1 MFADEVFVFSPKG
14 DVINLPNGAT
24 PIDFAYSIHS
34 AVGNRMIGA
43 KVNGKLLMAAARV
56 LGPIGGKKVGI
67 HPDRVRKLMVST
79 NICGKKLSDSDYG
92 FHYSLEESF
101 ADWFNDCDR
110 EGLF

>member
-1 MFADEVFVFSPKG
+1 
-14 DVINLPNGAT
+14 
-24 PIDFAYSIHS
+24 
-34 AVGNRMIGA
+34 
-43 KVNGKLLMAAARV
+43 
-56 LGPIGGKKVGI
+56 
-67 HPDRVRKLMVST
+67 MVST